1 MGNVSVLLRWGRD
14 QFGRNWGESILSLP
28 RYKVGDQS
36 KIKIH
41 LSDEQSE
48 YIPFSWWAAIP
59 ASLVSITSVALSVV
73 WWSIIPSAI
82 SAATDWGSGPGATS
96 SAAITAVSL
105 QGWARLLMTAHRNII
120 IKIASN
126 PQNCIFMHKD
136 LLSQDQ
142 LRLQP
147 WGGMDDNNKNRDD
160 TFFGDNFKSVYNQHS
175 LFVGCSCPHDFV
187 GWFLCRR
194 EI

>member
-1 MGNVSVLLRWGRD
+1 MALLLQEQIFGNRINSWEMWACYCDEVVINLGETEES
-14 QFGRNWGESILSLP
+14 QFS
-28 RYKVGDQS
+28 RYQDITLVINQDQS

-96 SAAITAVSL
+96 SAAITVSL

-126 PQNCIFMHKD
+126 PQNCIFMQKD
-136 LLSQDQ
+136 LL
-142 LRLQP
+142 
-147 WGGMDDNNKNRDD
+147 
-160 TFFGDNFKSVYNQHS
+160 
-175 LFVGCSCPHDFV
+175 
-187 GWFLCRR
+187 
-194 EI
+194 